1 MSFPRPHQRVKWI
14 SMYDHKTVFK
24 GTVVSVID
32 DRAVVSGDIDN
43 KYLTLPTYRLS
54 VIDATVGYHGG
65 GAA

>member
-1 MSFPRPHQRVKWI
+1 
-14 SMYDHKTVFK
+14 MYDHKTVFK

-32 DRAVVSGDIDN
+32 DRAVIRGDIDN